1 MSTPPIDPPETL
13 RDEALADEEA
23 RRLAQTEFERPVVLE
38 AGAGTGK
45 TTTLVARVL
54 AWCLGPGWERAEAA
68 VEQENRELG
77 TTRRKPEG
85 DTEVGTAF
93 GSGGGRDEDDE
104 RVAVR
109 VLRGV
114 VALTFTEAAAAE
126 MAARVGRELSRL
138 AAGEP
143 PPAWLRLE
151 SGDRPLLASE
161 LWRLR
166 ARALVSALDHL
177 TLTTIHA
184 WCLGLLSTYPLEAN
198 LHPRLTVDADGR
210 RVDEVVAETVETAL
224 GRAYS
229 SDPETSQAEDVF
241 LDLAARGQGP
251 GEIAEALKTLLLEG
265 LSPKDLQDDPGSS
278 EACRELH
285 RRLSD
290 RGRALAQ
297 SATVRLE
304 AGKRVGK
311 AQDTVRAVRDLL
323 GRLDELGQ
331 EGDEETRD
339 AELKPVDLEDLARKF
354 PEKALDLLRKWGRGR
369 FTKSET
375 EALGDAAAGAS
386 EAAGDLADLLRHAEG
401 LELLSLAHR
410 ALVPLLRTARR
421 TLRSQ
426 GVVTFQDLLT
436 GAAMLLGGSGAVQR
450 AVVSRVRR
458 KVDQLLV
465 DEFQDTDVLQCRI
478 LRALALEGPEAERPG
493 LFLVGD
499 PKQSI
504 YGWRNADLA
513 AYGSFV
519 RDVEAAGGIR
529 KPLLTSFRSPPALLD
544 EVSRIVEP
552 VMEEAEDLQPPFEPL
567 LPWEELKDAEP
578 FTAGGRGPV
587 EHWTS
592 WRAPAGESGGG
603 EKGAGGAS
611 RGGTGPDTRNA
622 DADVVEAEAIARDLW
637 ELHHRHGTDWR
648 SVALL
653 FRSSTQLEPYL
664 EALRRVG
671 VPFQVS
677 GDRQYYRRR
686 EVIEAAALV
695 RTVLDPGDHLA
706 LLTLLRSSMV
716 GVPDAALLPLW
727 RRELPRRVLELTG
740 DESPEAE
747 AARLEKL
754 TQEIRDA
761 AAEVPAGIP
770 GLDRLSGWPDALIAA
785 LEHLARARRSFRR
798 DPVDVF
804 VALLRDLFLPEPVE
818 AARYLGAYRLANL
831 ERFFRTLAEGLEEGG
846 DAGAVL
852 RLLRRSVAE
861 ALEAPESP
869 PPEGASDAVQVLTVH
884 SAKGLEFDHVY
895 FVQLHR
901 GSGGGIFRSTE
912 VLRHGGRIALR
923 LLGADGPG
931 FADLDERRRRVEEAE
946 QVRLLYVAVTRAR
959 RRLVLTG
966 SRGGKS
972 GGRGKAMAELLEE
985 RQDSP
990 ASLDGLWER
999 AQKER
1004 RAIRDEHDV
1013 LWRFP
1018 ALERREEEDL
1028 TDPEAQETS
1037 APPGL
1042 PTPDQ
1047 VARDAQRLDARRSR
1061 AARRQ
1066 ERPLSGPASEEAH
1079 ARLRDLLGAA
1089 ADDQE
1094 VGEPPARDARDPAE
1108 RRRRMEVGSAVHAV
1122 LEQLDLERLATGELA
1137 AEVEY
1142 RKKAL
1147 EADLARR
1154 LPSAD
1159 LAAARERAEDLLRRF
1174 AEGPLA
1180 TKLAELSDTVVA
1192 RELPVLLPARE
1203 ELEEPTKKPTD
1214 HDVEPEH
1221 SPPLGFIAGAIDLL
1235 YRDPKSGDL
1244 VVVDYKTDEVETDEE
1259 IIARAGAYTPQGELY
1274 RRAVQEALRLPTP
1287 PRFELWFLHPGRV
1300 VGMG

>member
-1 MSTPPIDPPETL
+1 MSTEPVHPQES
-13 RDEALADEEA
+13 LADEEA

-54 AWCLGPGWERAEAA
+54 AWCLGPGWERAETT
-68 VEQENRELG
+68 VESEN
-77 TTRRKPEG
+77 
-85 DTEVGTAF
+85 
-93 GSGGGRDEDDE
+93 DEQ
-104 RVAVR
+104 VAVR

-138 AAGEP
+138 AAGQP
-143 PPAWLRLE
+143 PPAWLRLP

-184 WCLGLLSTYPLEAN
+184 WCLGLLSAHPLEAD

-210 RVDEVVAETVETAL
+210 RVGEVVTETVETAL

-229 SDPETSQAEDVF
+229 SDSDDVY

-251 GEIAEALKTLLLEG
+251 GEIAEALETLLLEG
-265 LSPKDLQDDPGSS
+265 VSSKDLREDPGSAES
-278 EACRELH
+278 CRELH
-285 RRLSD
+285 RRLTD
-290 RGRALAQ
+290 QGRALAA

-323 GRLDELGQ
+323 GRLDGLG
-331 EGDEETRD
+331 EGGEEEPGDGGLR
-339 AELKPVDLEDLARKF
+339 PGHLEDLARGF
-354 PEKALDLLRKWGRGR
+354 PDKALGLLRKWGRGR
-369 FTKSET
+369 FTKSEV
-375 EALGDAAAGAS
+375 EALEDATEEVA
-386 EAAGDLADLLRHAEG
+386 EAARELADLLRHAAG
-401 LELLSLAHR
+401 LALLSLAHR
-410 ALVPLLRTARR
+410 ALAPLLRTARR
-421 TLRSQ
+421 ALRSQ

-436 GAAMLLGGSGAVQR
+436 GAARLLGGSGAAQQ

-465 DEFQDTDVLQCRI
+465 DEFQDTDALQCRI
-478 LRALALEGPEAERPG
+478 LRALALEGPESERPG

-519 RDVEAAGGIR
+519 RDVEAAGGVR

-544 EVSRIVEP
+544 EVTRIVEP
-552 VMEEAEDLQPPFEPL
+552 VMEESPDLQPPFEPL
-567 LPWEELKDAEP
+567 APWGELREAEL

-587 EHWTS
+587 EHWIS
-592 WRAPAGESGGG
+592 WRAPGEES
-603 EKGAGGAS
+603 AD
-611 RGGTGPDTRNA
+611 GTGPDTRNA

-637 ELHHRHGTDWR
+637 ELHHRQGVEWP

-664 EALRRVG
+664 EALRRAG

-686 EVIEAAALV
+686 EVIEAASLV
-695 RTVLDPGDHLA
+695 RAVLDPGDHLA

-727 RRELPRRVLELTG
+727 RRELPRRVMELTG
-740 DESPEAE
+740 EEPGDVQNAHLEEL
-747 AARLEKL
+747 AR
-754 TQEIRDA
+754 EIRDA
-761 AAEVPAGIP
+761 AGEVPAGIP
-770 GLDRLSGWPDALIAA
+770 GLDRLAGWPDALIAA
-785 LEHLARARRSFRR
+785 LEHLAAARRSFRR

-804 VALLRDLFLPEPVE
+804 VTTLRDLFLPEPVE

-831 ERFFRTLAEGLEEGG
+831 EHFFRTLAEGLEEGG
-846 DAGAVL
+846 DAGAML
-852 RLLRRSVAE
+852 RLLRRSVVE

-869 PPEGASDAVQVLTVH
+869 PPEGAADAVQVLTIH

-901 GSGGGIFRSTE
+901 GSGGGGSRGTE
-912 VLRHGGRIALR
+912 VLRHGGKVALR
-923 LLGADGPG
+923 LLGAEGQG
-931 FADLDERRRRVEEAE
+931 FAELDERRRRVEEAE
-946 QVRLLYVAVTRAR
+946 QVRLLYVAVTRAK
-959 RRLVLTG
+959 RRLVMTG
-966 SRGGKS
+966 CRGGRS
-972 GGRGKAMAELLEE
+972 GGRGRAMVELLEE
-985 RQDSP
+985 RHDSL
-990 ASLDGLWER
+990 ASLEALWER
-999 AQKER
+999 AQQQRE
-1004 RAIRDEHDV
+1004 AFQDDQGV

-1018 ALERREEEDL
+1018 AVDKRTG
-1028 TDPEAQETS
+1028 TDSHVPDSDTR
-1037 APPGL
+1037 PGVTPVL
-1042 PTPDQ
+1042 PTSEQ
-1047 VARDAQRLDARRSR
+1047 VIRDAQRLEARRLR

-1079 ARLRDLLGAA
+1079 ARLRDVLGAA
-1089 ADDQE
+1089 ADRGDPGDRP
-1094 VGEPPARDARDPAE
+1094 VPGERLL
-1108 RRRRMEVGSAVHAV
+1108 RMEVGSAVHAV
-1122 LEQLDLERLATGELA
+1122 LEQLDLERVATGELA
-1137 AEVEY
+1137 AEMEY

-1154 LPSAD
+1154 LPSAE
-1159 LAAARERAEDLLRRF
+1159 LPAARERAEDLLRRF

-1180 TKLAELSDTVVA
+1180 AKLASLADAVLA

-1203 ELEEPTKKPTD
+1203 EVEKPAKEPTD

-1221 SPPLGFIAGAIDLL
+1221 SPPLGFIAGAVDLL
-1235 YRDPKSGDL
+1235 YRDPETGGL
-1244 VVVDYKTDEVETDEE
+1244 VVVDYKTDEVESDDE
-1259 IIARAGAYTPQGELY
+1259 IIARAGAYTPQGEIY

>member
-1 MSTPPIDPPETL
+1 VSTEPVHPA
-13 RDEALADEEA
+13 EALADEEA
-23 RRLAQTEFERPVVLE
+23 RRLAQTEFERPLVLE

-68 VEQENRELG
+68 VESEERELG
-77 TTRRKPEG
+77 TTRPKPDEG
-85 DTEVGTAF
+85 ATGE
-93 GSGGGRDEDDE
+93 RDEDDE

-126 MAARVGRELSRL
+126 MAARVGRELSRV
-138 AAGEP
+138 AAGKP
-143 PPAWLRLE
+143 PPAWLRLAT
-151 SGDRPLLASE
+151 GDRPLLASE

-184 WCLGLLSTYPLEAN
+184 WCLGLLSTHPLEAD

-210 RVDEVVAETVETAL
+210 RVDEVVAETVETVL

-229 SDPETSQAEDVF
+229 SDSDDAY
-241 LDLAARGQGP
+241 LDLATRGQGP
-251 GEIAEALKTLLLEG
+251 GEVAEALRTLVLEG
-265 LSPKDLQDDPGSS
+265 VSPKDLEDDPGSP

-285 RRLSD
+285 RRLTD

-323 GRLDELGQ
+323 GRLDELG
-331 EGDEETRD
+331 EGGEEEPGD
-339 AELKPVDLEDLARKF
+339 GELRPDDLEDLARGF
-354 PEKALDLLRKWGRGR
+354 PDKALGLLRKWGRGR
-369 FTKSET
+369 FTQSET
-375 EALGDAAAGAS
+375 EALGDAVAAVS
-386 EAAGDLADLLRHAEG
+386 EAAGDLADLLRHAAG
-401 LELLSLAHR
+401 LALLSLAHR
-410 ALVPLLRTARR
+410 ALAPLLRTARR
-421 TLRSQ
+421 ALRSQ
-426 GVVTFQDLLT
+426 GVVTFQDLLI
-436 GAAMLLGGSGAVQR
+436 GAARLLDGSGPAQR

-478 LRALALEGPEAERPG
+478 LRALALDGPETERPG

-519 RDVEAAGGIR
+519 RDVEAVGGVR
-529 KPLLTSFRSPPALLD
+529 KPLLTSFRSPPALLE
-544 EVSRIVEP
+544 EVTRIVEP
-552 VMEEAEDLQPPFEPL
+552 VMEESPDLQPPFQPL
-567 LPWEELKDAEP
+567 SPWEELRDAEL
-578 FTAGGRGPV
+578 FTAGDRGPV
-587 EHWTS
+587 EHWVS
-592 WRAPAGESGGG
+592 WRAPLGKDDHGGG
-603 EKGAGGAS
+603 S
-611 RGGTGPDTRNA
+611 NHGTGPGTRNA

-637 ELHHRHGTDWR
+637 ELHHRHGVEWP

-664 EALRRVG
+664 EALRRAG

-686 EVIEAAALV
+686 EVIEAASLV
-695 RTVLDPGDHLA
+695 RAVLDPGDHLA

-727 RRELPRRVLELTG
+727 RRELPRRVMELTG
-740 DESPEAE
+740 EEPEDVQNAHIE
-747 AARLEKL
+747 ELAR
-754 TQEIRDA
+754 EIRNA
-761 AAEVPAGIP
+761 AGEVPVGIP
-770 GLDRLSGWPDALIAA
+770 GLDRLAGWPDALIAA
-785 LEHLARARRSFRR
+785 LEHLAQARRSFRR

-804 VALLRDLFLPEPVE
+804 VATLRDLFLPEPVE

-869 PPEGASDAVQVLTVH
+869 PPEGAADAVQVLTIH

-901 GSGGGIFRSTE
+901 GSGGGGSRGTE
-912 VLRHGGRIALR
+912 VLRHGGKVALR

-931 FADLDERRRRVEEAE
+931 FAELDERRHRVEEAE
-946 QVRLLYVAVTRAR
+946 QVRLLYVAVTRAK

-966 SRGGKS
+966 SRGGRS
-972 GGRGKAMAELLEE
+972 GGRGKAMVELLEE
-985 RQDSP
+985 RHDSP
-990 ASLDGLWER
+990 ASLEAMWER
-999 AQKER
+999 AREQRE
-1004 RAIRDEHDV
+1004 AFRDDQGV

-1018 ALERREEEDL
+1018 AVDKRTGTDSHVPDL
-1028 TDPEAQETS
+1028 DTRHGATPA
-1037 APPGL
+1037 L
-1042 PTPDQ
+1042 PTSEQ
-1047 VARDAQRLDARRSR
+1047 VIRDAQRLEARRLR

-1079 ARLRDLLGAA
+1079 ARLRDVLGAA
-1089 ADDQE
+1089 ADEGDP
-1094 VGEPPARDARDPAE
+1094 GERPAPGE
-1108 RRRRMEVGSAVHAV
+1108 RLLRMEVGSAVHAV

-1137 AEVEY
+1137 AEMEY

-1159 LAAARERAEDLLRRF
+1159 LPAARKRAEDLLRRF

-1180 TKLAELSDTVVA
+1180 AKLASLGDAVLA
-1192 RELPVLLPARE
+1192 RELPVLLPACE
-1203 ELEEPTKKPTD
+1203 EIEEPAKKPTD

-1221 SPPLGFIAGAIDLL
+1221 SPPLGFIAGAVDLL
-1235 YRDPKSGDL
+1235 YRDPETGAM
-1244 VVVDYKTDEVETDEE
+1244 VVVDYKTDEVESDDE
-1259 IIARAGAYTPQGELY
+1259 IIARAGAYTPQGEVY
-1274 RRAVQEALRLPTP
+1274 RRALQEALRLPSP

>member
-1 MSTPPIDPPETL
+1 MSSGPLDPPEAS
-13 RDEALADEEA
+13 REEALADEEA

-54 AWCLGPGWERAEAA
+54 AWSLGPGWEKAEAEIDA
-68 VEQENRELG
+68 E
-77 TTRRKPEG
+77 
-85 DTEVGTAF
+85 
-93 GSGGGRDEDDE
+93 DEDE

-109 VLRGV
+109 VLSGV
-114 VALTFTEAAAAE
+114 VGLTFTEAAAAE

-138 AAGEP
+138 ATGKP
-143 PPAWLRLE
+143 PPAWLRLNT
-151 SGDRPLLASE
+151 GDRPLLASE

-224 GRAYS
+224 GRAYGS
-229 SDPETSQAEDVF
+229 ESHDSDGGEEDREGDVF
-241 LDLAARGQGP
+241 LELAARGQGP
-251 GEIAEALKTLLLEG
+251 GEIADALGILLLEG
-265 LSPKDLQDDPGSS
+265 LAPEDLGEDPGSP
-278 EACRELH
+278 ETCRELQ
-285 RRLSD
+285 RRLAD
-290 RGRALAQ
+290 RGRALAS

-311 AQDTVRAVRDLL
+311 AQDTVRTVRDLL
-323 GRLDELGQ
+323 SRLD
-331 EGDEETRD
+331 
-339 AELKPVDLEDLARKF
+339 DLEGGSEEGTGEGEPEPGELEELARGF
-354 PEKALDLLRKWGRGR
+354 PDKALDLLRKWGRGR
-369 FTKSET
+369 FTKSEA
-375 EALGDAAAGAS
+375 EALGDAGGDVS
-386 EAAGDLADLLRHAEG
+386 EAAGELSDLLRHAAG

-410 ALVPLLRTARR
+410 ALVPLLRTAGRG
-421 TLRSQ
+421 LRSQ

-436 GAAMLLGGSGAVQR
+436 ATARLLGGTGAIQQ

-458 KVDQLLV
+458 AVDQLLV
-465 DEFQDTDVLQCRI
+465 DEFQDTDILQCRI
-478 LRALALEGPEAERPG
+478 LRALALEGPQAERPG

-519 RDVEAAGGIR
+519 REVEAAGGVR

-544 EVSRIVEP
+544 EVTRIVEP
-552 VMEEAEDLQPPFEPL
+552 VMEETPDLQPPFEPL
-567 LPWEELKDAEP
+567 LPWEERKGAEL
-578 FTAGGRGPV
+578 FTAGGRRPV
-587 EHWTS
+587 EQWIS
-592 WRAPAGESGGG
+592 WRAPAAEDGGDG
-603 EKGAGGAS
+603 D
-611 RGGTGPDTRNA
+611 RNGTGADTRNA

-637 ELHHRHGTDWR
+637 DLHHRHGTDWR
-648 SVALL
+648 SAAIL

-695 RTVLDPGDHLA
+695 RAVLDPGDHLA

-740 DESPEAE
+740 DEPREAE
-747 AARLEKL
+747 AVRLEEL
-754 TQEIRDA
+754 AREIRDA
-761 AAEVPAGIP
+761 AGEVPEGIP

-785 LEHLARARRSFRR
+785 LERLARARRSFRR
-798 DPVDVF
+798 DPVDIF
-804 VALLRDLFLPEPVE
+804 VARLRDLFLPEPVE

-861 ALEAPESP
+861 ALEAPQSP
-869 PPEGASDAVQVLTVH
+869 PPEGASDAVQVLTIH

-901 GSGGGIFRSTE
+901 GGGSGGFRGTE
-912 VLRHGGRIALR
+912 VLRHGGRVALR

-931 FADLDERRRRVEEAE
+931 FAELDERRRRVEAAE
-946 QVRLLYVAVTRAR
+946 QIRLLYVAVTRAK

-966 SRGGKS
+966 SRGGRS

-990 ASLDGLWER
+990 ASLEGLWER
-999 AQKER
+999 ARENGE
-1004 RAIRDEHDV
+1004 AIRDDQGV

-1018 ALERREEEDL
+1018 AVERREQTEES
-1028 TDPEAQETS
+1028 DPRTRRIS
-1037 APPGL
+1037 PPPGL
-1042 PTPDQ
+1042 PTPEQ
-1047 VARDAQRLDARRSR
+1047 VARDAERLEERRSR

-1066 ERPLSGPASEEAH
+1066 ERPLSGAASEEAH
-1079 ARLRDLLGAA
+1079 ARLRDVLGAA
-1089 ADDQE
+1089 ADEEDP
-1094 VGEPPARDARDPAE
+1094 GETASPPSDRGE
-1108 RRRRMEVGSAVHAV
+1108 RRHRMEVGSAVHAV

-1137 AEVEY
+1137 AEMEY
-1142 RKKAL
+1142 RRQAL
-1147 EADLARR
+1147 QADLARR

-1159 LAAARERAEDLLRRF
+1159 LAAARERAEGLIRRF
-1174 AEGPLA
+1174 EEGPLA
-1180 TKLAELSDTVVA
+1180 AKLASLADSVVA
-1192 RELPVLLPARE
+1192 RELPVLLPPRE
-1203 ELEEPTKKPTD
+1203 EDED
-1214 HDVEPEH
+1214 R
-1221 SPPLGFIAGAIDLL
+1221 SPLGFVAGAVDLL
-1235 YRDPKSGDL
+1235 YRDPRTGNL
-1244 VVVDYKTDEVETDEE
+1244 VVVDYKTDEVETEEE
-1259 IIARAGAYTPQGELY
+1259 ILARAGAYAPQGELY